1 MRTKPIL
8 KVNKAGVYEIRWSE
22 QNGKRWRSHRK
33 STGHTDYSE
42 AVSSLFEFLNAGDE
56 GHDADSRTVRQVYD
70 HYLRYHSLPR
80 GNDRTDGFV
89 LRAPLGAFGDWPA
102 KSLTDRDIEFYTR
115 QRMSGKYGNR
125 EVKPATVRRE
135 LVALQ
140 AVLNYGC
147 KKGLVHK
154 DRFAFPKPAD
164 GAPRQLWIDEG
175 MQDQIVAA
183 MADAP
188 LDVRLF
194 FRLALTY
201 GVRKGAILDLTF
213 GPQIDFISGTIDFH
227 VPGARVT
234 RKRRPVVPMT
244 ANVRGDLELAFREK
258 GRGQHVLNRNVAD
271 QYEKFMKKIGYGW
284 VSAHCLKHSAITL
297 MLRSGV
303 SAGDVS
309 RLTNTDLRTIYKV
322 YRHYDREEL
331 LAIVSGRGI

>member
-1 MRTKPIL
+1 MRTQPIL
-8 KVNKAGVYEIRWSE
+8 KPNKGGVYEIRWSE
-22 QNGKRWRSHRK
+22 QHGKSWRSMRK
-33 STGHTDYSE
+33 STGTNDYAA
-42 AVSSLFEFLNAGDE
+42 AVTKLSDFLSQKEVPE
-56 GHDADSRTVRQVYD
+56 GQNLTVRQVYD

-80 GNDRTDGFV
+80 GNDRTDEFV

-115 QRMSGKYGNR
+115 QRMAGKYGNR

-147 KKGLVHK
+147 RKGLVHR

-183 MADAP
+183 MTDAP

-234 RKRRPVVPMT
+234 RKLRPVVPMT
-244 ANVRGDLELAFREK
+244 ANVRGDLEVAFREK
-258 GRGQHVLNRNVAD
+258 GRGRKVVGHTAPDHYERIMKRLGYDWVTPHV
-271 QYEKFMKKIGYGW
+271 
-284 VSAHCLKHSAITL
+284 LKHSAITL
-297 MLRSGV
+297 LLRAGV
-303 SAGDVS
+303 QPGDVS
-309 RLTNTDLRTIYKV
+309 RLTATDLRTIYKV
-322 YRHYDREEL
+322 YRHHTVDEL
-331 LAIVSGRGI
+331 AKIAEARRV

>member
-80 GNDRTDGFV
+80 GNDRTDQFV

-115 QRMSGKYGNR
+115 QRMSGKYGTR

-175 MQDQIVAA
+175 MQEQIVAA

-258 GRGQHVLNRNVAD
+258 GRGRKVVERTAPDHYERIMKGLGYDWVTPHV
-271 QYEKFMKKIGYGW
+271 
-284 VSAHCLKHSAITL
+284 LKHSAITL
-297 MLRSGV
+297 LLRAGV
-303 SAGDVS
+303 QPGDVS
-309 RLTNTDLRTIYKV
+309 RLTATDLRTIYKV
-322 YRHYDREEL
+322 YRHHTVDEL
-331 LAIVSGRGI
+331 AKIAEARRV